1 MTLDHANRI
10 LDRIREGYPMSL
22 AITTQ
27 ALQRTGDIPDFPD
40 KPLRTNGD
48 EPKDDRTGETQN
60 SRLKAAMHK
69 ACSSASTQEDLL
81 RAKTFEDIKQHIADL
96 QQ

>member
-1 MTLDHANRI
+1 MTKNDANRI
-10 LDRIREGYPMSL
+10 LNRVREGYAMSL

-40 KPLRTNGD
+40 KPLRSNGN

-60 SRLKAAMHK
+60 SRTEEGFSYSRYLN
-69 ACSSASTQEDLL
+69 S
-81 RAKTFEDIKQHIADL
+81 
-96 QQ
+96 QQTKGVKE

>member
-1 MTLDHANRI
+1 M
-10 LDRIREGYPMSL
+10 PL

-60 SRLKAAMHK
+60 SRTESRFSYSRYLD
-69 ACSSASTQEDLL
+69 SQQNQG
-81 RAKTFEDIKQHIADL
+81 IKE
-96 QQ
+96 

>member
-1 MTLDHANRI
+1 MTLEDARKHLNRV
-10 LDRIREGYPMSL
+10 REGYPMPL

-48 EPKDDRTGETQN
+48 EPCNDRAGKTQN
-60 SRLKAAMHK
+60 SRTEEGFSYSRYLNY
-69 ACSSASTQEDLL
+69 QQNQG
-81 RAKTFEDIKQHIADL
+81 IKE
-96 QQ
+96 

>member
-1 MTLDHANRI
+1 MTTNEANRI
-10 LDRIREGYPMSL
+10 LNRVREGYAMSL

-60 SRLKAAMHK
+60 SRTEEGFSYSRYLD
-69 ACSSASTQEDLL
+69 S
-81 RAKTFEDIKQHIADL
+81 KQTKGVKE
-96 QQ
+96 

>member
-1 MTLDHANRI
+1 MTLEDARKHLNRV
-10 LDRIREGYPMSL
+10 REGYSMSL

-60 SRLKAAMHK
+60 SRTEEGFSYSRYLDSEQNKG
-69 ACSSASTQEDLL
+69 
-81 RAKTFEDIKQHIADL
+81 IKE
-96 QQ
+96 

>member
-1 MTLDHANRI
+1 MTTNEANRI
-10 LDRIREGYPMSL
+10 LNRVREGYPMPL

-60 SRLKAAMHK
+60 SRTEEGFSYSRYLD
-69 ACSSASTQEDLL
+69 SQQNQG
-81 RAKTFEDIKQHIADL
+81 IKE
-96 QQ
+96 

>member
-1 MTLDHANRI
+1 MTLEDARKHLNRV
-10 LDRIREGYPMSL
+10 REGYAMSL

-27 ALQRTGDIPDFPD
+27 ALQRTGDIPDIPD

-60 SRLKAAMHK
+60 SRTEEGFSYSRYLNSEQTKGVK
-69 ACSSASTQEDLL
+69 E
-81 RAKTFEDIKQHIADL
+81 
-96 QQ
+96 

>member
-1 MTLDHANRI
+1 MTLEDARKH
-10 LDRIREGYPMSL
+10 LDRLREGHPMSL

-48 EPKDDRTGETQN
+48 EPKDDRTIEVESKGIE
-60 SRLKAAMHK
+60 SRF
-69 ACSSASTQEDLL
+69 SYSAYLDSPKDKGVKE
-81 RAKTFEDIKQHIADL
+81 
-96 QQ
+96 

>member
-1 MTLDHANRI
+1 MTLEDARKHLNRV
-10 LDRIREGYPMSL
+10 REGYAMSL

-40 KPLRTNGD
+40 KPLRTNGN

-60 SRLKAAMHK
+60 VRTEEGFSYSRYLD
-69 ACSSASTQEDLL
+69 S
-81 RAKTFEDIKQHIADL
+81 
-96 QQ
+96 QQNQGVKE

>member
-1 MTLDHANRI
+1 MTLEDARKHINRF
-10 LDRIREGYPMSL
+10 REGYSMSL

-60 SRLKAAMHK
+60 SRTKEEFSYSRYLD
-69 ACSSASTQEDLL
+69 S
-81 RAKTFEDIKQHIADL
+81 
-96 QQ
+96 QQNQGVKE